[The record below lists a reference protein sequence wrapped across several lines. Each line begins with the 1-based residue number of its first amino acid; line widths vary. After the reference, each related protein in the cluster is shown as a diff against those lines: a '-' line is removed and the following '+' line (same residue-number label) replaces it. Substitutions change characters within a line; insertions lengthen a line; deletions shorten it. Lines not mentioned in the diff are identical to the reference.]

1 VLVYRETTQVFA
13 NLHRV
18 YTQLKLLVFL
28 QEIGVAYRWGLG
40 SLGKLGLVL
49 TDAVGVLV
57 NRSPDKPGF

>member
-1 VLVYRETTQVFA
+1 
-13 NLHRV
+13 V